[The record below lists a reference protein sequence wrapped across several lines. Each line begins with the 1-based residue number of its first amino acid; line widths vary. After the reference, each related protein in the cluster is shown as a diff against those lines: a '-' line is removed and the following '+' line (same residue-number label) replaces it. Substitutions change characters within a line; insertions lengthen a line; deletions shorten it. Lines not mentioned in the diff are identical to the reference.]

1 MKTFKNSEYVIQY
14 LTECTLATVIHL
26 HYLKTKSKHEY
37 SRQVAIAQTGIDY
50 LKYMSNVML
59 EGRVADVIN
68 NNNSDVKQ
76 WLATKT
82 IDK

>member
-1 MKTFKNSEYVIQY
+1 MKTFKSAEYVVQY

-26 HYLKTKSKHEY
+26 HYLKSKSKHEY
-37 SRQVAIAQTGIDY
+37 IRQISIAQMGIDY

-68 NNNSDVKQ
+68 KNNSDVKQ
-76 WLATKT
+76 WLNSKV

>member
-1 MKTFKNSEYVIQY
+1 MKTFKNSDYVVQY

-26 HYLKTKSKHEY
+26 HYLKSKSKHEY
-37 SRQVAIAQTGIDY
+37 GRQIAIAQTGIDY
-50 LKYMSNVML
+50 LKCMSIML

-82 IDK
+82 VDK